1 MIKKFLLLFFFC
13 FLFAGNTA
21 VAQNILSDS
30 ADLFSQQETANIQRK
45 CDLISERY
53 DTSVFIITTDKFQ
66 SPKDCKSY
74 LKIQGEKTEAE
85 NNVIILLL
93 NTKKKHI
100 FCEVASFGKIHE
112 TITAKRCQ
120 TISSKITKQIENE
133 NYYDGV
139 NSFCQQIMEKSE
151 TNPTLDLFLF
161 QSFPQLILCLFLVS
175 AGFCLFFYRKKQT
188 KQNYTKY
195 LDTTYSQPDSILDHF
210 SHIEEKPQE
219 EQKKEGPIT
228 ERLKA
233 KYEEYHTIL
242 IEIVETQK
250 SDRERKRQKRE

>member
-53 DTSVFIITTDKFQ
+53 DTSVFIITTDNFQ

-133 NYYDGV
+133 KYYDGV

-151 TNPTLDLFLF
+151 INPTLNLFLF

-188 KQNYTKY
+188 KQNYTQY

-219 EQKKEGPIT
+219 EQKKEGPVT

>member
-21 VAQNILSDS
+21 VAQNI
-30 ADLFSQQETANIQRK
+30 
-45 CDLISERY
+45 SER
-53 DTSVFIITTDKFQ
+53 
-66 SPKDCKSY
+66 
-74 LKIQGEKTEAE
+74 KIQGKKQKAEK
-85 NNVIILLL
+85 NVIILLL

-100 FCEVASFGKIHE
+100 FCEDASFGKIHE

-133 NYYDGV
+133 KYYDGV

-188 KQNYTKY
+188 KQNYTQY
-195 LDTTYSQPDSILDHF
+195 LDTTYSQPDGILDHF
-210 SHIEEKPQE
+210 SHIENNHRKNRKKRDRS
-219 EQKKEGPIT
+219 QKG
-228 ERLKA
+228 
-233 KYEEYHTIL
+233 
-242 IEIVETQK
+242 
-250 SDRERKRQKRE
+250 

>member
-120 TISSKITKQIENE
+120 TISSKITKQIEN
-133 NYYDGV
+133 
-139 NSFCQQIMEKSE
+139 
-151 TNPTLDLFLF
+151 
-161 QSFPQLILCLFLVS
+161 
-175 AGFCLFFYRKKQT
+175 
-188 KQNYTKY
+188 
-195 LDTTYSQPDSILDHF
+195 
-210 SHIEEKPQE
+210 
-219 EQKKEGPIT
+219 
-228 ERLKA
+228 
-233 KYEEYHTIL
+233 
-242 IEIVETQK
+242 
-250 SDRERKRQKRE
+250 